1 LYGCLRC
8 LELVEGKEL
17 DENIFQREEKWKGR
31 RGETPVQVTA
41 DPSKSVS
48 EKMDYYFW

>member
-1 LYGCLRC
+1 LYGAFNVLNSTR
-8 LELVEGKEL
+8 VKEL

-31 RGETPVQVTA
+31 REETPVQVTA

-48 EKMDYYFW
+48 ENMDYYFW